1 MSQDSRI
8 EWTQTTGNPVTGC
21 TKISLGCRH
30 CYAERMAR
38 RLQAMGQPRYADG
51 FSVSLHEDLVSAP
64 NAWGRPRLVFVNSMS
79 DLFHEAVPTAF
90 IERVFQ
96 TMGECPQHVF
106 QILTKRSA
114 RLRELAPRLHWSRNI
129 WIGVTVE
136 DRQAE
141 RRVDD
146 LVEVPAS
153 TRSLSGEPLL
163 ESLGQLPLDGID
175 WVIVGGESGPGARPM
190 RQEWV
195 EEVLA
200 QCRQSTCRSSSSS
213 GAARGRNA
221 PGGRSTAAH
230 TTSTLGPA

>member
-1 MSQDSRI
+1 
-8 EWTQTTGNPVTGC
+8 
-21 TKISLGCRH
+21 
-30 CYAERMAR
+30 MAR

-64 NAWGRPRLVFVNSMS
+64 NAWVRPRLVFVNSMS
-79 DLFHEAVPTAF
+79 DLFHEAVPGAF

-106 QILTKRSA
+106 QILTKRGA
-114 RLRELAPRLHWSRNI
+114 RLRELAPRLPWSRNI

-136 DRQAE
+136 DRQAKH
-141 RRVDD
+141 RIGD
-146 LVEVPAS
+146 LLEVPAS
-153 TRSLSGEPLL
+153 TRFLSCEPLL
-163 ESLGQLPLDGID
+163 ETLGELSLDGID

-200 QCRQSTCRSSSSS
+200 QCRQQQVPFFFKQWGGPRKKRAGRTLHGRTYDEYPRSSVRAGSETRSEILPV
-213 GAARGRNA
+213 A
-221 PGGRSTAAH
+221 P
-230 TTSTLGPA
+230 